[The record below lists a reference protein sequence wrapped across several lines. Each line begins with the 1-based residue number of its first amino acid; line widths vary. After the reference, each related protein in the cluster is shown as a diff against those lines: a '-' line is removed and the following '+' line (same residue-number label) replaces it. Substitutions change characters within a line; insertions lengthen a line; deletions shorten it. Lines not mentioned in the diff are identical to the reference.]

1 MCAILH
7 ENFCE
12 GRYFRE
18 KAEEKAAMMRTR
30 VAAAAAKSNSPSV
43 LEASILSHSRVCMRN
58 VHPLAAAA
66 TSHVY
71 KQQEKQQQHH
81 KEDVEENYI
90 YVVASSSS
98 E

>member
-30 VAAAAAKSNSPSV
+30 VVAAAAKSNSPSV
-43 LEASILSHSRVCMRN
+43 LEASILSLSRVCMRN
-58 VHPLAAAA
+58 VHPLAAA